1 MLKWINV
8 KELVPVELDESKSIG
23 MMRLDQSGSRRDEVC
38 NQWLPSQQF
47 DDVVDKY
54 NISIPALQVLINEL
68 IFEQLDV
75 FSKVIDRCR
84 GEGYRYEQLFKVE
97 TTDFN
102 FYLRLKPV
110 KDEYSYLFIYHR

>member
-23 MMRLDQSGSRRDEVC
+23 MMRLDWSESRRDEVC
-38 NQWLPSQQF
+38 NKWLPSQQF

-75 FSKVIDRCR
+75 FSKVIDRCI
-84 GEGYRYEQLFKVE
+84 GEGYHYEQLLKVE

>member
-8 KELVPVELDESKSIG
+8 KELVRLDLNESKSLGI
-23 MMRLDQSGSRRDEVC
+23 MRLDWSGSRGDEVC
-38 NQWLPSQQF
+38 NKWLPSQQF

-54 NISIPALQVLINEL
+54 SISIPALQVLINEL

-75 FSKVIDRCR
+75 FSQVINRCG